1 MLRGGREDSARRK
14 VIMQHFRGAHATGL
28 ARAGNET
35 RGPCSLVRILAGGH
49 AMPSPGERKPRAEGG
64 EARAGQG
71 LFFRCCNGGR
81 YREKATRPP
90 EPPRAPEDRN
100 SRPFERRETPLRV
113 RSTAPS
119 AFREE
124 IAFDEIDSRAGRL
137 EDEAAGLRA
146 EHRRA
151 LFELFDA
158 TTLKPLHFIFF
169 FNSPPARALRPSRN
183 SLELREL
190 RDSPRWGA

>member
-1 MLRGGREDSARRK
+1 LLRGGREDSARRK

-49 AMPSPGERKPRAEGG
+49 AMPSPGERKPRAGG
-64 EARAGQG
+64 GKREQARG
-71 LFFRCCNGGR
+71 FFSVAATADDI
-81 YREKATRPP
+81 EKRRRRPP